1 MLRESLRVVEAA
13 RQLKLTMKDGRTV
26 ADIRNP
32 VELAFAIESLRR
44 SLESFDESTGKGRG
58 RPRSGARPDFAT
70 PPQMNDDGFTADM
83 AAIDGEISE
92 ELIDD
97 MIEGEALEEELE
109 AIEEEERNKARND
122 VIAAISAAS
131 PVMFPLRAGLRPSD
145 IPDDAIDGVFVSDD
159 TVEQLE
165 MGLDM
170 IEDRLGFAVRK
181 AGWSYRLKGLAEA
194 AIQAMGSLDLLVDQ
208 EREETWVAMP
218 AQSFSDLM
226 KHVTDVSV
234 NHDLKIELPV
244 PTAVQRENLS
254 PRGVS
259 DIDLD
264 DVVESMDDQDM
275 SPFDA
280 AM

>member
-13 RQLKLTMKDGRTV
+13 RQLKLTLKDGRTV
-26 ADIRNP
+26 ADISNP

-44 SLESFDESTGKGRG
+44 SLESFDDSTGKGRG
-58 RPRSGARPDFAT
+58 RPRTAARPDFAT
-70 PPQMNDDGFTADM
+70 PPQMNDDGFTSDM
-83 AAIDGEISE
+83 AAIDGDISE
-92 ELIDD
+92 ELIED

-109 AIEEEERNKARND
+109 AIEEEEREKARND
-122 VIAAISAAS
+122 MIAAISAAS
-131 PVMFPLRAGLRPSD
+131 PIMFPLRAGLRPSD
-145 IPDDAIDGVFVSDD
+145 VPDDAIDGVFVADD

-194 AIQAMGSLDLLVDQ
+194 AIQAMGSLDLLVDR

-218 AQSFSDLM
+218 SESFSHLM
-226 KHVTDVSV
+226 KHITDVSV
-234 NHDLKIELPV
+234 NHDLKIELAV
-244 PTAVQRENLS
+244 PTAGPREPS
-254 PRGVS
+254 PPRLGS

-264 DVVESMDDQDM
+264 DVTESLDNDDL